1 MRPRS
6 GRPDEYLL
14 RPISSPSHSAVGR
27 SRGGPV
33 LHLLSTAQ
41 RERETFAVP
50 VRVVV
55 ADQHP
60 FARQGL
66 IKLLTDSSID
76 VVGEVANCVAL
87 VEVVELTAP
96 DVVVIDGDMTGGC
109 PVQVIRELTGGTPPC
124 RVLVLSTSV
133 EAADVSAAILAG
145 ASGYLRKDR
154 PVDEVVMGI
163 RAAAAG
169 GSLISPSITPTPFSP
184 MPEPERVR
192 PDPPPSP
199 RVALSRRELDVLR
212 LIADGKGNR
221 EIGEALFIEAG
232 TVRNHVSRV
241 LKKLDVDNRV
251 QAAVRAVRD
260 QLV

>member
-1 MRPRS
+1 
-6 GRPDEYLL
+6 
-14 RPISSPSHSAVGR
+14 
-27 SRGGPV
+27 V
-33 LHLLSTAQ
+33 LHLVSTPAQ
-41 RERETFAVP
+41 REREAFAVP

-66 IKLLTDSSID
+66 IKLLTDSGID
-76 VVGEVANCVAL
+76 VVEEAANCVAL
-87 VEVVELTAP
+87 LEVVELTAP
-96 DVVVIDGDMTGGC
+96 DVVVIDGDMTGAC
-109 PVQVIRELTGGTPPC
+109 PVQVIRDLTGGTPPC

-169 GSLISPSITPTPFSP
+169 GSLISPWITPALFASV
-184 MPEPERVR
+184 PEPEPVSVD
-192 PDPPPSP
+192 PDPPPPLALSP
-199 RVALSRRELDVLR
+199 RELEVLR
-212 LIADGKGNR
+212 LVADGKGNR

-241 LKKLDVDNRV
+241 LKKLDVENRV
-251 QAAVRAVRD
+251 QAAVRAVRE